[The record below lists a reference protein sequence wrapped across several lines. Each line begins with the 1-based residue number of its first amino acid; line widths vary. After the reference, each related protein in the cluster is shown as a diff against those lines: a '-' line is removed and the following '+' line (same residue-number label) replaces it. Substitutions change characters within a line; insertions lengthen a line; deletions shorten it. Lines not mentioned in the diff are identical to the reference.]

1 MGVEQLPLIAILA
14 PLTLVVGAIYV
25 LGPSLPMHRPAAR
38 WFVFASVWLA
48 VLRYLDW
55 RLFVTVL
62 PATGSAVELCWIWF
76 VFMLEV
82 IAHGDALILYMT
94 FLRTTDRR
102 READAHEQRLRGTA
116 IATLPVVDVYIPTYN
131 EPFNVLE
138 KTIVGALALDY
149 PHVQIWVL
157 DDGRRSWLRDYCTS
171 KGVGYLTRPNNAHA
185 KAGNINHA
193 LKHTDGE
200 FVAIFDADFVPQRDF
215 LMRTMGFFSDP
226 KVGIVQVPH
235 AFYNHDPMQTNLA
248 MRKALPDDQR
258 FFFEAI
264 MPSRDA
270 WDAAFCCGSNSI
282 TRRAAMRDVG
292 DALPTG
298 SITEDML
305 LSLSMLRRGYITR
318 YLCERLAFG
327 LAPESLK
334 AFFVQRE
341 RWARGALQIM
351 YLPEGPFGHN
361 LHFMHRLMFL
371 PTHWLSQSLTAT
383 MAIVTPLVFLWTGLP
398 PLVNVTI
405 ESVVHYLLPMVMAMV
420 GGITVFAQ
428 KRYFP
433 LAAQVL
439 ATFQAFKLMPA
450 ILQTLIRPHGLLFK
464 VTPKGA
470 DAAGLGYERCIYWI
484 SAALMIA
491 TLLGMTVNALP
502 EWRLVEQSAL
512 VPLVAF
518 WGVVNVTVLFL
529 VCMLCVPIPIRR
541 AEERFEISE
550 PVAIRG
556 RDNLHLI
563 GRLVDISLSGVA
575 IAFDGRRGLPWLKG
589 DAVQAH
595 VADVGVIRCKVTR
608 VHDRVVGLHFDLP
621 PSVER
626 DLLIRKIF
634 TSGHDTTMVTTSAWR
649 ATFAMISRIWSV
661 QSNVSLA
668 MPETE
673 SSPPEGRLPAATL
686 VLKPSY
692 AGVQLNE
699 LAVQRQSIA
708 G

>member
-1 MGVEQLPLIAILA
+1 MGVEQLPLITVLA
-14 PLTLVVGAIYV
+14 PLILVVGAIYV
-25 LGPSLPMHRPAAR
+25 LGPSLPMYRPAAR
-38 WFVFASVWLA
+38 WFVFASVWLV

-62 PATGSAVELCWIWF
+62 PATGSAVELCWIWLVF
-76 VFMLEV
+76 VLEV
-82 IAHGDALILYMT
+82 IALGDALILYVI

-102 READAHEQRLRGTA
+102 READAHEQRLRDA
-116 IATLPVVDVYIPTYN
+116 PMATLPVVDVYIPTYN

-215 LMRTMGFFSDP
+215 LMRAMGFFSDP

-305 LSLSMLRRGYITR
+305 LSLSMLRKGYITR

-420 GGITVFAQ
+420 GGITAFAQ

-470 DAAGLGYERCIYWI
+470 DAAGLGYERGIYWI

-491 TLLGMTVNALP
+491 TLLGMIVNALP

-550 PVAIRG
+550 PIAIRG

-575 IAFDGRRGLPWLKG
+575 IAFDGRSDLPWLKG
-589 DAVQAH
+589 DAVQVH
-595 VADVGVIRCKVTR
+595 VADVGVIRCTVTR

-673 SSPPEGRLPAATL
+673 TSPPEGKLPAATL

-692 AGVQLNE
+692 AGIQLNE